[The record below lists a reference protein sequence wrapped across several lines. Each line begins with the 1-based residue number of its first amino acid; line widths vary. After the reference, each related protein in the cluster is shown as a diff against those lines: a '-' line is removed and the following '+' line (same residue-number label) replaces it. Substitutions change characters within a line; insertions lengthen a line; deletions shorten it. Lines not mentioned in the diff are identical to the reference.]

1 MVRNTKVSRNAAATA
16 KKDFLATKKA
26 VLEALCKSIHDV
38 AKENKG
44 RLPYGYMKEY
54 AGAQMKLYPW
64 LTYHSLNCFYQRW
77 KKSLDEVPQSVK
89 KQPCEEIYASS
100 VHNSMSDLS
109 DANTEKVTVRSAG
122 RPVGSTMIE
131 KRKRM
136 DNIVQM
142 KNDITAEYVKVKAE
156 EGILKKGRLVEII
169 DNHKAKRKL
178 EDVNIPS
185 STIRQRVLRKKT
197 VVLNHHRGGH
207 SSPLESLDDTIVDL
221 VLMMARIRQ
230 CLTPSSGLALVNSM
244 IDGQPIQQD
253 LIEWKKKFCK
263 SDATGTVGKSYWR
276 AFMKRNRHMLV
287 SRRGQKYALDR
298 QN

>member
-1 MVRNTKVSRNAAATA
+1 
-16 KKDFLATKKA
+16 
-26 VLEALCKSIHDV
+26 
-38 AKENKG
+38 
-44 RLPYGYMKEY
+44 
-54 AGAQMKLYPW
+54 
-64 LTYHSLNCFYQRW
+64 
-77 KKSLDEVPQSVK
+77 
-89 KQPCEEIYASS
+89 
-100 VHNSMSDLS
+100 
-109 DANTEKVTVRSAG
+109 
-122 RPVGSTMIE
+122 MIE
-131 KRKRM
+131 KRKRI

-142 KNDITAEYVKVKAE
+142 KNDITAEYVKVKKE

-178 EDVNIPS
+178 EDVDIPS

-197 VVLNHHRGGH
+197 VVLNHHHGGH

-221 VLMMARIRQ
+221 ILMMARIRQ

-244 IDGQPIQQD
+244 IDGQPTQQD

-276 AFMKRNRHMLV
+276 AFMKRNRHRLV

-298 QN
+298 QNMYDHTLEEMCTAGVAVKLEVPTW